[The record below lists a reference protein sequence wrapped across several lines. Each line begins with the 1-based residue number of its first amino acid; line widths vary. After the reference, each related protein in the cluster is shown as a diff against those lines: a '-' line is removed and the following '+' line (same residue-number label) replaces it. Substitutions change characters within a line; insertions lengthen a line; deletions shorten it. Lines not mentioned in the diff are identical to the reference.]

1 MIIGKRIK
9 ELKSELKYKRHN
21 NDFVIIK
28 NIKLFIY
35 SLDSIIVNIPNRDK
49 IIKDRLYNTS
59 YNILYLVYRCNFNSE
74 NKKEYYKDILS
85 NISMIDFYIERCL
98 KSKYINNKVC
108 EKMSKDLLKIT
119 KMIYGWIKS
128 ESKC

>member
-1 MIIGKRIK
+1 M
-9 ELKSELKYKRHN
+9 N
-21 NDFVIIK
+21 NDFIIIK

-59 YNILYLVYRCNFNSE
+59 YNILYLVYRCNYNSE

-98 KSKYINNKVC
+98 KNKYINNKVC
-108 EKMSKDLLKIT
+108 EKISKDLLKIT

-128 ESKC
+128 ESKY

>member
-1 MIIGKRIK
+1 M
-9 ELKSELKYKRHN
+9 N
-21 NDFVIIK
+21 NDFIIIK

-59 YNILYLVYRCNFNSE
+59 YNILYLVYRCNYNSE

-98 KSKYINNKVC
+98 KNKYINNKVC
-108 EKMSKDLLKIT
+108 EKISKDLLKIT
-119 KMIYGWIKS
+119 KMIYWWIKS
-128 ESKC
+128 ESKY

>member
-1 MIIGKRIK
+1 M
-9 ELKSELKYKRHN
+9 N
-21 NDFVIIK
+21 NYFIIIK

-59 YNILYLVYRCNFNSE
+59 YNILYLVYRCNYNSE

-98 KSKYINNKVC
+98 KNKYINNKVC
-108 EKMSKDLLKIT
+108 EKISKDLLKIT

-128 ESKC
+128 ESKY

>member
-1 MIIGKRIK
+1 M
-9 ELKSELKYKRHN
+9 N

-35 SLDSIIVNIPNRDK
+35 SLDVIVVNIPNRDK
-49 IIKDRLYNTS
+49 VIKDRLYNTS
-59 YNILYLVYRCNFNSE
+59 YDILYLVYRCNYNSE

-85 NISMIDFYIERCL
+85 NISMIDFYLERCL
-98 KSKYINNKVC
+98 KNKYINNKVC

-119 KMIYGWIKS
+119 KMIYEWIKS

>member
-1 MIIGKRIK
+1 M
-9 ELKSELKYKRHN
+9 
-21 NDFVIIK
+21 NDFMIVK

-35 SLDSIIVNIPNRDK
+35 NLDNIVVNIPNRDK

-59 YNILYLVYRCNFNSE
+59 YEVLYLVYRCNYNS
-74 NKKEYYKDILS
+74 NKKEEYYKDILS
-85 NISMIDFYIERCL
+85 NISMLDFYLERCL
-98 KSKYINNKVC
+98 KNKYISSKSC
-108 EKMSKDLLKIT
+108 EKLSKDLLKIT

>member
-1 MIIGKRIK
+1 M
-9 ELKSELKYKRHN
+9 N
-21 NDFVIIK
+21 NDFIIIK

-35 SLDSIIVNIPNRDK
+35 SLDSIIVNIANRDK

-59 YNILYLVYRCNFNSE
+59 YNILYLVYRCNYNSE

-98 KSKYINNKVC
+98 KNKYINNKVC
-108 EKMSKDLLKIT
+108 EKISKDLLKIT

-128 ESKC
+128 ESKY

>member
-1 MIIGKRIK
+1 M
-9 ELKSELKYKRHN
+9 
-21 NDFVIIK
+21 NDFRIVK

-35 SLDSIIVNIPNRDK
+35 NLDGIVINIPNRDK

-59 YNILYLVYRCNFNSE
+59 YEVLYLVYKCNYNSE
-74 NKKEYYKDILS
+74 KRVEYYKDILS
-85 NISMIDFYIERCL
+85 NISMLDFYLERCL
-98 KSKYINNKVC
+98 KNKYINNKMC
-108 EKMSKDLLKIT
+108 QKLSSDLLSIT

>member
-1 MIIGKRIK
+1 MI
-9 ELKSELKYKRHN
+9 
-21 NDFVIIK
+21 VK

-35 SLDSIIVNIPNRDK
+35 NLDNIVVNIPNRDK

-59 YNILYLVYRCNFNSE
+59 YEVLYLVYRCNYNS
-74 NKKEYYKDILS
+74 NKKEEYYKDILS
-85 NISMIDFYIERCL
+85 NISMLDFYLERCL
-98 KSKYINNKVC
+98 KNKYISSKSC
-108 EKMSKDLLKIT
+108 EKLSKDLLKIT